1 MGTSLQ
7 VISTLSMLYSAS
19 LLATT
24 IDGENYANVGLD
36 ALYLI
41 FVMLTISFHA
51 TKKIEVFLTAKNNAT
66 QEKTV
71 LLQLK
76 KTENS
81 PNIPFSIFFPQ
92 FFSFFARRV

>member
-1 MGTSLQ
+1 M
-7 VISTLSMLYSAS
+7 ISTLCVLYSAS
-19 LLATT
+19 FLATI
-24 IDGENYANVGLD
+24 IDGESYANVGFD

-66 QEKTV
+66 QKKTV
-71 LLQLK
+71 LYYK

-92 FFSFFARRV
+92 F

>member
-1 MGTSLQ
+1 
-7 VISTLSMLYSAS
+7 
-19 LLATT
+19 
-24 IDGENYANVGLD
+24 
-36 ALYLI
+36 
-41 FVMLTISFHA
+41 MLTISFHA

-92 FFSFFARRV
+92 FLVSLLGGFDLFDSTGIDIDC